1 MASLSGS
8 SSGGVSNWDKYVK
21 LNTAWNTTNYP
32 MDKNATVYSRVPPST
47 RVPANHPISGYLSKG
62 DLIKIGTKVVSS
74 VGQSKYARIKSG
86 SITGYVKLSE
96 IGKPTRRGGAD
107 AEQRTLDLTKQKIND
122 LEYVSGLGRGSS
134 SGIALDIPGVG
145 FFLGITDVEKVPNR
159 IHGREAK
166 SDFVL
171 KNSIGKKILF
181 ISHKDGNGPKAF
193 GQYGGVSTKAGGAD
207 DASQI
212 YNHPEVQTYLNKL
225 YRLYQDGIGPRTIPN
240 NPFLSNGR
248 LNQAVMHK
256 IKDSRLVNESVY
268 GPDYGGAKGP
278 DNVHLIG
285 QGQFVFKPLVDEES
299 GDLSFKLGFSGHMSL
314 NGDTRDFMNDASG
327 YRAVLITT
335 YRGRRPTQT
344 PGGPV
349 PETRTAIYPR
359 SYRENAIDI
368 DRLL

>member
-21 LNTAWNTTNYP
+21 LNSAWNTTDYP
-32 MDKNATVYSRVPPST
+32 MDKNATVYSRVPPSA
-47 RVPANHPISGYLSKG
+47 RVPANHPISGYLNKG
-62 DLIKIGTKVVSS
+62 NPVRIETQVVTTVGT
-74 VGQSKYARIKSG
+74 SKYAKIKSG
-86 SITGYVKLSE
+86 SITGYVKLTE
-96 IGKPTRRGGAD
+96 IGKPNARGGAD
-107 AEQRTLDLTKQKIND
+107 AEQRTLDFTKQKISD
-122 LEYVSGLGRGSS
+122 LEWVSGLGRGSRA
-134 SGIALDIPGVG
+134 GIDLNIPGVG

-171 KNSIGKKILF
+171 KNTLGKKILF

-193 GQYGGVSTKAGGAD
+193 GQYGGVSTKAGNID
-207 DASQI
+207 DASMI

-225 YRLYQDGIGPRTIPN
+225 YRLYQDGIGARTIPN
-240 NPFLSNGR
+240 NPFNRNGR
-248 LNQAVMHK
+248 LTQAVMYK
-256 IKDSRLVNESVY
+256 IQDSTLVNKSVY
-268 GPDYGGAKGP
+268 GPDYGRAKGP

-285 QGQFVFKPLVDEES
+285 QGQFVFRPLVNNE
-299 GDLSFKLGFSGHMSL
+299 GDLYFNLGFDGHMSL
-314 NGDTRDFMNDASG
+314 NGDTSDFMNDASG

-344 PGGPV
+344 PGGAV
-349 PETRTAIYPR
+349 PETRTAIYPK
-359 SYRENAIDI
+359 SYRENALDI